1 LVQSQEK
8 FPMEST
14 VDNGH
19 VRSAKEFANG
29 EINNF
34 IENVEDLTDALR
46 NVETPEIARVKAK
59 VKIALAAAKSAL
71 SDSAAQVRSQARQAS
86 KSTDI
91 YVRDNP
97 WQVVGIA
104 ALIGIVV
111 GILASR
117 RSD

>member
-1 LVQSQEK
+1 
-8 FPMEST
+8 MEST
-14 VDNGH
+14 VDNGGA
-19 VRSAKEFANG
+19 SNAKAFANG
-29 EINNF
+29 EINSF

-46 NVETPEIARVKAK
+46 DVETPEIARVKAK

-71 SDSAAQVRSQARQAS
+71 ADSAAQVRSQAREVS
-86 KSTDI
+86 KHTDV

>member
-1 LVQSQEK
+1 MASQVLPHKLASELLLTGDMWSARRLELAG
-8 FPMEST
+8 FVNRVVPARQVMEAARELA
-14 VDNGH
+14 G
-19 VRSAKEFANG
+19 K
-29 EINNF
+29 
-34 IENVEDLTDALR
+34 
-46 NVETPEIARVKAK
+46 IASKQPL
-59 VKIALAAAKSAL
+59 ALAAAKSAL

-86 KSTDI
+86 KNTDI

>member
-1 LVQSQEK
+1 
-8 FPMEST
+8 MESLLDT
-14 VDNGH
+14 SQG
-19 VRSAKEFANG
+19 RSAKDFANG
-29 EINNF
+29 QINSF
-34 IENVEDLTDALR
+34 IQNVEDLTHALKD
-46 NVETPEIARVKAK
+46 VDTPEIARVKAK

-71 SDSAAQVRSQARQAS
+71 SDGAAQVRNQAVQAS
-86 KSTDI
+86 RTTDT

-104 ALIGIVV
+104 ALIGIAV

>member
-1 LVQSQEK
+1 MDSLLDDSK
-8 FPMEST
+8 
-14 VDNGH
+14 
-19 VRSAKEFANG
+19 VRDARDYAKG
-29 EINNF
+29 QINNF
-34 IENVEDLTDALR
+34 IENVEDLTHALKD
-46 NVETPEIARVKAK
+46 VDTPEIARVKAK

-71 SDSAAQVRSQARQAS
+71 SDGAAQVKHQARQAT
-86 KSTDI
+86 KSTDT

-104 ALIGIVV
+104 AVIGVAV

>member
-1 LVQSQEK
+1 
-8 FPMEST
+8 MEST
-14 VDNGH
+14 VDNGG

-29 EINNF
+29 EINSF
-34 IENVEDLTDALR
+34 IANVEDLTDALR
-46 NVETPEIARVKAK
+46 DVETPDIVRVKAK

-71 SDSAAQVRSQARQAS
+71 SDSAAQVRSQANTVR
-86 KSTDI
+86 KNTDV

-104 ALIGIVV
+104 AVIGILV
-111 GILASR
+111 GILATR